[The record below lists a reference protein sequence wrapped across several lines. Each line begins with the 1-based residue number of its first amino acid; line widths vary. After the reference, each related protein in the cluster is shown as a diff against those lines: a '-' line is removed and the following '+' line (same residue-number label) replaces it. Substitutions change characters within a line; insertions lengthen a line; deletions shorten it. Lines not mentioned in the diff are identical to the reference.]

1 MLIETKLR
9 PPLLKSRLVER
20 HELVS
25 RLDGLRDA
33 RMAVLSA
40 PAGFGKSTIASQWLK
55 TRVAAPDAAGWLSI
69 DVQDNDFGRFVSYF
83 TAAINRADPS
93 IGASLLTTIESSPV
107 VPTETVLTH
116 LTNALAARP
125 GRLFLVLDDC
135 HLIDNREVLEFL
147 DAFIAYAPAN
157 FHLVLATRGPVPVRV
172 ANIRV
177 RGHLIRL
184 DETSLRFSL
193 RETEAF
199 LNDTLAE
206 PLPSEDVVF
215 LQHRTEGWVA
225 GLQLASLSLHEPD
238 GRGEFIRRFC
248 GTDRDIADFLLQDVL
263 ARQPTDVMS
272 FLLQTALLE
281 RFNADLADAVTG
293 QGDAAAMIEH
303 IERANLFLIA
313 LDKERRW
320 FRYHHLFSELLRSLL
335 AKVRAQDV
343 AGLHLRA
350 ARWLSDNG
358 LIPDAVHHALAAGHS
373 DLAVNLV
380 EQCCMPLIMEG
391 HITRVSEWINQ
402 LPRELVESRPR
413 LQLARVWVLFHMSQP
428 RPAAA
433 ILRKARDSIARAA
446 RQGLLGNRERAE
458 LLAELQT
465 LTTGVISAADRSML
479 AIRLAHQWLPG
490 MADNHA
496 FCKGTLSNVQA
507 FSEFTLG
514 RLEEARL
521 MSLRARD
528 CHEQVG
534 SVFGVVYSDLLL
546 GLTERDSGNLLLASE
561 HFARAIRRATAELG
575 PGSYAEALVAI
586 FEAEIRYEWNDIDGA
601 ERMLQ
606 TYRQVIEECGLVI
619 HEMACKLLSARVAE
633 ARGRHDEALSVLERA
648 ERQGLKTRYRRLFA
662 MAIHERVRL
671 LLERGDVA
679 AARVVLRARA
689 IDEARLASPAARK
702 PASEPEHMAF
712 ARLLIAEGRAEQAHR
727 ILAPLAERV
736 ARDGRNRRFCQVR
749 ALMSVA
755 AHRAGDGLAALDAL
769 TDAFTLATP
778 GRLLRSLI
786 DEGPALRAV
795 IEFSG
800 QRIRA
805 FQPGGQHHALAA
817 DVLAGIGAVAEAAPA
832 PVRARREAHLSGREF
847 EVARQLCGGAAN
859 REIAQT
865 LAMSVDTVK
874 WHLKNIFGKLGVS
887 NRTGAVIRLRELGIG
902 PAEAVDLR
910 LPKRVG

>member
-9 PPLLKSRLVER
+9 QPLLKPHLVDRHRLLE
-20 HELVS
+20 
-25 RLDGLRDA
+25 RLDDLRYA
-33 RMAVLSA
+33 RMAVISA
-40 PAGFGKSTIASQWLK
+40 PAGFGKSTIAGQWLR
-55 TRVAAPDAAGWLSI
+55 TRLKKEDAAGWLSI
-69 DVQDNDFGRFVSYF
+69 DPQDNDFGRFVSYF

-93 IGASLLTTIESSPV
+93 IGGALLTTIESSPV
-107 VPTETVLTH
+107 VPTETVLTY
-116 LTNALAARP
+116 LTNALAARQ
-125 GRLFLVLDDC
+125 GQLFLVLDDC

-157 FHLVLATRGPVPVRV
+157 FHLVLATRGPVPVKV
-172 ANIRV
+172 ANIGV
-177 RGHLIRL
+177 RGHLVRL
-184 DETSLRFSL
+184 DEASLRFSL

-238 GRGEFIRRFC
+238 ERREFIRRFS

-281 RFNADLADAVTG
+281 RFNDDLADAVTG
-293 QGDAAAMIEH
+293 QGDAQAMIEH
-303 IERANLFLIA
+303 VEHANLFLIA

-335 AKVRAQDV
+335 SKIRPHDV

-358 LIPDAVHHALAAGHS
+358 FIPDAVHHALAAGHN

-380 EQCCMPLIMEG
+380 EQCCMPLIMQG
-391 HITRVSEWINQ
+391 HITRVSEWINR
-402 LPRELVESRPR
+402 LPGDLVERRPR

-433 ILRKARDSIARAA
+433 ILRKARDAIAREA
-446 RQGLLGNRERAE
+446 RQGLLGAREQSE
-458 LLAELQT
+458 LVIELQT
-465 LTTGVISAADRSML
+465 LTAGVISAADRSRRASQL
-479 AIRLAHQWLPG
+479 ADQWLPA
-490 MADNHA
+490 MTDNHA

-507 FSEFTLG
+507 FCEFTMG
-514 RLEEARL
+514 RLDQARL

-546 GLTERDSGNLLLASE
+546 GLTERDSGNLLLAGD
-561 HFARAIRRATAELG
+561 HFGRAVRRAIAELG

-619 HEMACKLLSARVAE
+619 HEMACKMLAARIAE
-633 ARGRHDEALSVLERA
+633 ARGLHDEAILVLERA
-648 ERQGLKTRYRRLFA
+648 ERQGLKTGYRRLFA

-671 LLERGDVA
+671 LLERGDLA
-679 AARVVLRARA
+679 AARIALKARG
-689 IDEARLASPAARK
+689 IDEARLSLTEAMKPAA
-702 PASEPEHMAF
+702 EPEHMAF
-712 ARLLIAEGRAEQAHR
+712 ARLLIAEGRAEQGHR
-727 ILAPLAERV
+727 MLVRLAERV
-736 ARDGRNRRFCQVR
+736 ARDGRNRRLCQIR
-749 ALMSVA
+749 ALMATA
-755 AHRAGDGLAALDAL
+755 AHKAGDGLAALDAL
-769 TDAFTLATP
+769 TDAFALAAP
-778 GRLLRSLI
+778 GKLLRSLI

-795 IEFSG
+795 IEFAS
-800 QRIRA
+800 QRVRA
-805 FQPGGQHHALAA
+805 FQPGGKYHALASE
-817 DVLAGIGAVAEAAPA
+817 VLAGIGATAEAAPA
-832 PVRARREAHLSGREF
+832 PLRARREAQLSGREF
-847 EVARQLCGGAAN
+847 DVARELCGGAAN
-859 REIAQT
+859 REIAAS
-865 LAMSVDTVK
+865 LAMSTDTVK

-887 NRTGAVIRLRELGIG
+887 NRTEAVIRLRALGIG
-902 PAEAVDLR
+902 PPDAAETHP
-910 LPKRVG
+910 PKRVG

>member
-9 PPLLKSRLVER
+9 PPLLRPQLVDR
-20 HELVS
+20 HHLLA
-25 RLDGLRDA
+25 RLDDLRYA
-33 RMAVLSA
+33 RIAVLSA
-40 PAGFGKSTIASQWLK
+40 PAGFGKSTVAGQWLK
-55 TRVAAPDAAGWLSI
+55 LRVEGEDAAGWLSI
-69 DVQDNDFGRFVSYF
+69 DAQDNDFGRFVTYF

-107 VPTETVLTH
+107 VPTETVLTQ
-116 LTNALAARP
+116 LTNALAARR
-125 GRLFLVLDDC
+125 GQFYLVLDDC
-135 HLIDNREVLEFL
+135 HLLDDREISAFL

-172 ANIRV
+172 ANIGV
-177 RGHLIRL
+177 RGHLVRL

-206 PLPSEDVVF
+206 PLTSEDVVF

-225 GLQLASLSLHEPD
+225 GLQLASLSLHEPE
-238 GRGEFIRRFC
+238 GRGEFIQRFS

-281 RFNADLADAVTG
+281 RFNAELADAVTG
-293 QGDAAAMIEH
+293 QGDGAAMIEH
-303 IERANLFLIA
+303 VERANLFLIA

-335 AKVRAQDV
+335 GKVRPHDV

-358 LIPDAVHHALAAGHS
+358 FIPDAVHHALAADHR

-380 EQCCMPLIMEG
+380 EQCCMPLIMQG
-391 HITRVSEWINQ
+391 HITRISEWINQ
-402 LPRELVESRPR
+402 LPEELVERRPR
-413 LQLARVWVLFHMSQP
+413 LQLARVWVLFHMSQA

-433 ILRKARDSIARAA
+433 ILRRARDAIARDA
-446 RQGLLGNRERAE
+446 RQGLLGAREQSE
-458 LLAELQT
+458 LVAELQT
-465 LTTGVISAADRSML
+465 LTAGVISAADKS
-479 AIRLAHQWLPG
+479 ATACRLADKWLPA
-490 MADNHA
+490 MAVDNG

-507 FSEFTLG
+507 FCHFTMG
-514 RLEEARL
+514 KLEQARL
-521 MSLRARD
+521 MSLRARE

-561 HFARAIRRATAELG
+561 HFGRAVRRATRELG
-575 PGSYAEALVAI
+575 EGSYAEALVAI

-606 TYRQVIEECGLVI
+606 TYRQVIEECGLVV
-619 HEMACKLLSARVAE
+619 HEMACKMLSARLAE
-633 ARGRHDEALSVLERA
+633 ARGRHDEALQVLERA
-648 ERQGLKTRYRRLFA
+648 ERQGLKTGYRRLFA
-662 MAIHERVRL
+662 MAVHERLRL
-671 LLERGDVA
+671 LLERGDVG
-679 AARVVLRARA
+679 AARAVLRARG
-689 IDEARLASPAARK
+689 IDENRLGLAEAMKPAA
-702 PASEPEHMAF
+702 EPEHMAF
-712 ARLLIAEGRAEQAHR
+712 ARLLIAEGRAEQAYKALLR
-727 ILAPLAERV
+727 LAERP
-736 ARDGRNRRFCQVR
+736 ARDGRNRRLCQIR
-749 ALMSVA
+749 ALMAVA

-769 TDAFTLATP
+769 TEAFNLATP
-778 GRLLRSLI
+778 GKLLHSLI
-786 DEGPALRAV
+786 DEGPAMAAV
-795 IEFSG
+795 VDFAR

-805 FQPGGQHHALAA
+805 FQPGGQHHELAIE
-817 DVLAGIGAVAEAAPA
+817 VAGAIGAATAIPPPPA
-832 PVRARREAHLSGREF
+832 RTRREAQLSGREF
-847 EVARQLCGGAAN
+847 DVAGQLCNGMSN
-859 REIAQT
+859 RDIAER
-865 LAMSVDTVK
+865 LAMSTDTVK
-874 WHLKNIFGKLGVS
+874 WHLKNIFGKLGVA
-887 NRTGAVIRLRELGIG
+887 NRTEAVIRLRALGIG
-902 PAEAVDLR
+902 APEDTPPR

>member
-9 PPLLKSRLVER
+9 PPVLKSKLVER
-20 HELVS
+20 HELLA

-40 PAGFGKSTIASQWLK
+40 PAGFGKSTLASQWLK
-55 TRVAAPDAAGWLSI
+55 TRLAPQDATGWLSI
-69 DVQDNDFGRFVSYF
+69 DAKDNDFGRFVTYF
-83 TAAINRADPS
+83 TAAINRADPA
-93 IGASLLTTIESSPV
+93 IGASLMTTIESSPV
-107 VPTETVLTH
+107 VPVETVLTQ

-125 GRLFLVLDDC
+125 GQFFLVLDDC
-135 HLIDNREVLEFL
+135 HLIDDGEISAFL

-172 ANIRV
+172 ANIGV
-177 RGHLIRL
+177 RGHLVRL

-199 LNDTLAE
+199 LNNTLAE
-206 PLPSEDVVF
+206 PLASEDVVF

-225 GLQLASLSLHEPD
+225 GLQLASLSLHEPE
-238 GRGEFIRRFC
+238 GRGEFISRFS

-281 RFNADLADAVTG
+281 RFNAELADAVTG
-293 QGDAAAMIEH
+293 QGDALAMIEH
-303 IERANLFLIA
+303 VEHANLFLIA

-335 AKVRAQDV
+335 SKVRPHDV

-358 LIPDAVHHALAAGHS
+358 FIPDAVHHALAAGHS

-380 EQCCMPLIMEG
+380 EQCCMPLIMQG
-391 HITRVSEWINQ
+391 HITRISEWINQ
-402 LPRELVESRPR
+402 LPEELVEQRPR
-413 LQLARVWVLFHMSQP
+413 LQLARVWVLFHMSQA

-433 ILRKARDSIARAA
+433 ILRRARDAITRDAR
-446 RQGLLGNRERAE
+446 RGLLGAREQSE

-465 LTTGVISAADRSML
+465 LTAGVISAADKS
-479 AIRLAHQWLPG
+479 ATASRLADEWLPA

-496 FCKGTLSNVQA
+496 FCKGTLGNINA
-507 FSEFTLG
+507 FCQFTMGKLDQ
-514 RLEEARL
+514 ARL

-528 CHEQVG
+528 CHEGVG

-546 GLTERDSGNLLLASE
+546 GLTERDSGNLVLASE
-561 HFARAIRRATAELG
+561 HFGRAVRRATRELG
-575 PGSYAEALVAI
+575 EGSYAEALVAI

-606 TYRQVIEECGLVI
+606 TYRQVIEECGLVV
-619 HEMACKLLSARVAE
+619 HEMACKMLSARLAE

-648 ERQGLKTRYRRLFA
+648 ERQGLKTGYRRLFA

-679 AARVVLRARA
+679 AARAVLKARG
-689 IDEARLASPAARK
+689 IDEGRLAAPEALKPAA
-702 PASEPEHMAF
+702 EPEHMAF
-712 ARLLIAEGRAEQAHR
+712 ARLLIAEGRADQAQR
-727 ILAPLAERV
+727 LLIRLAERV
-736 ARDGRNRRFCQVR
+736 ARDGRNRRLCQIR
-749 ALMSVA
+749 ALTAVA
-755 AHRAGDGLAALDAL
+755 AHRAGDGLGALDAL
-769 TDAFTLATP
+769 TDAFALATP
-778 GRLLRSLI
+778 GKLLHSLI
-786 DEGPALRAV
+786 DEGPAICAV
-795 IEFSG
+795 IAFAG

-817 DVLAGIGAVAEAAPA
+817 EVVAGIGAPAAEAPP
-832 PVRARREAHLSGREF
+832 PVRARREAQLSGREF
-847 EVARQLCGGAAN
+847 DVARQLCGGMAN
-859 REIAQT
+859 REIADR
-865 LAMSVDTVK
+865 LAMSPDTVK

-887 NRTGAVIRLRELGIG
+887 NRTEAVIRLRALGIG
-902 PAEAVDLR
+902 TTDDAAQP
-910 LPKRVG
+910 PKRVG